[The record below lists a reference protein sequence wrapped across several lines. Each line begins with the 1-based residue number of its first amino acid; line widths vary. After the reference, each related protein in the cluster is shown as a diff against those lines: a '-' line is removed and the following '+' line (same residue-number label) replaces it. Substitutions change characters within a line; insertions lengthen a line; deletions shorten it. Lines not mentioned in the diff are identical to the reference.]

1 MPAVMEPYG
10 NLFIGYIGSPSTI
23 NDFSKAIGKW
33 YGSPLG
39 VDWPLYKANDGT
51 TLSDKIPSALEIFLN
66 SAAFDNTNVFTP
78 APVDSQPIKA
88 MTKEWET
95 CVNQDGRDAI
105 CPLMRSVTDLLFANY
120 ENYLSVGLKDQHT
133 WKDVWGC
140 TGQPV
145 AMTRRLFLAHLYG
158 WTPFLEN

>member
-1 MPAVMEPYG
+1 M
-10 NLFIGYIGSPSTI
+10 L
-23 NDFSKAIGKW
+23 
-33 YGSPLG
+33 
-39 VDWPLYKANDGT
+39 NDGT

-78 APVDSQPIKA
+78 APVDSRPIMA

-105 CPLMRSVTDLLFANY
+105 CPLMQSVTALLFANY
-120 ENYLSVGLKDQHT
+120 ENYLSVGLKDQDT

-145 AMTRRLFLAHLYG
+145 AMTRRLFLAHLLRLDSVPG
-158 WTPFLEN
+158 ELHKHRSEPALPHARLRRSEKAAELRSR